1 MKLINVFIWIL
12 RIYGLFSI
20 ILVCLFL
27 IVLILKHALFLASLR
42 ESIVALQGLVFLCL
56 AQGLLRKEKWAWDT
70 GRIIL
75 ILFVV
80 FAKSIVFAGI
90 NIFFLILL
98 VKVRKPFIEKPKE
111 KISLWFRKPY
121 FVTAVL
127 GTVIAF
133 LIRGGMLAQ
142 RLWQMLIW

>member
-1 MKLINVFIWIL
+1 
-12 RIYGLFSI
+12 
-20 ILVCLFL
+20 
-27 IVLILKHALFLASLR
+27 
-42 ESIVALQGLVFLCL
+42 
-56 AQGLLRKEKWAWDT
+56 
-70 GRIIL
+70 
-75 ILFVV
+75 VV
-80 FAKSIVFAGI
+80 FANSIIFAGI
-90 NIFFLILL
+90 NIFFLFLL

-111 KISLWFRKPY
+111 KISLWFRNPY

>member
-1 MKLINVFIWIL
+1 MKLINIFVWIL
-12 RIYGLFSI
+12 RIFGLLSI

-27 IVLILKHALFLASLR
+27 ILLILKHALFRASLR
-42 ESIVALQGLVFLCL
+42 ELIVVLQGLVYLCL
-56 AQGLLRKEKWAWDT
+56 AQGLSREEKWAWDIGLT
-70 GRIIL
+70 IL
-75 ILFVV
+75 ILFTV
-80 FAKSIVFAGI
+80 FANSLIFAGI
-90 NIFFLILL
+90 NIFFIFLL
-98 VKVRKPFIEKPKE
+98 VKGSKPFIEKPKE
-111 KISLWFRKPY
+111 KISLWFRNPY